1 MDNLVNYKSDEEY
14 ELLNIIRDI
23 NHFVVNLLFEIYKT
37 RTLPNHPILSGKI
50 NWLNEVLDTLRR
62 RTSNPDQLTI
72 SELNITIQKIGSFKQ
87 RITEFIRFNFLSDI
101 WTIQ

>member
-1 MDNLVNYKSDEEY
+1 MDNLVNFKNDEEY

-37 RTLPNHPILSGKI
+37 RTLPNPPILSGKI
-50 NWLNEVLDTLRR
+50 NWLNEVLDTLRK

-87 RITEFIRFNFLSDI
+87 RITEFIRFNFLLDK